1 MSPQVRFK
9 KCHLSF
15 ASVQTRFDDNF
26 IAMDELTLI
35 GILSM
40 VYGGKIRM
48 AKYAMPMEYN
58 GNGFCFIFIKILERF
73 LKEMTS
79 LLGPDP
85 FND

>member
-1 MSPQVRFK
+1 MSLHFRFK

-58 GNGFCFIFIKILERF
+58 GNGFCFIFIKILERDD
-73 LKEMTS
+73 LS
-79 LLGPDP
+79 PGS
-85 FND
+85 